1 MMKPYILEREQQ
13 IDRPLSEVFA
23 FFSDAFNLER
33 LTPRFLSFRI
43 LTKRPVR
50 MEPGALLDY
59 KLSLF
64 GVGFYWQTRIEE
76 WKPEKYFI
84 DVQLKGPYALWRH
97 THIFEKLDDRRT
109 LMRDRVEYA
118 IPYGLFGR
126 LAHWLFV
133 RRSLKRIF
141 DYRAEMTARLLEP
154 DRSKLNAGDAKRLP
168 ITN

>member
-1 MMKPYILEREQQ
+1 MKTYTLEREQQ
-13 IDRPLSEVFA
+13 IDRPIDEVFA
-23 FFSDAFNLER
+23 FFGDAFNLER
-33 LTPRFLSFRI
+33 ITPRFLKFRI
-43 LTKRPVR
+43 LTERPVH
-50 MEPGALLDY
+50 MGPGTLLDY

-76 WKPEKYFI
+76 WEPEEYFI

-97 THIFEKLDDRRT
+97 THIFEEPDAGRT

-133 RRSLKRIF
+133 RRSLRRIF
-141 DYRAEMTARLLEP
+141 DHRAEMTARMLESGRREP
-154 DRSKLNAGDAKRLP
+154 HIHLRTIRG
-168 ITN
+168 

>member
-1 MMKPYILEREQQ
+1 MKTYILEREQQ
-13 IDRPLSEVFA
+13 IDRPIGEVFA

-50 MEPGALLDY
+50 MEPGRLLDY

-64 GVGFYWQTRIEE
+64 GVGFYWQTLIEE
-76 WKPEKYFI
+76 WEPEEYFI

-97 THIFEKLDDRRT
+97 THTFEKLDDRHT

-118 IPYGLFGR
+118 LPYGPFGR

-133 RRSLKRIF
+133 RRSLKHIF

>member
-1 MMKPYILEREQQ
+1 MRVYVLERQQQ
-13 IDRPLSEVFA
+13 IDLSRREVFA

-33 LTPRFLSFRI
+33 ITPRFLSFRI
-43 LTKRPVR
+43 LTKRPVV
-50 MEPGALLDY
+50 MGPGTLLEY

-64 GVGFYWQTRIEE
+64 WISFYWQTRIEE
-76 WKPEKYFI
+76 WRPEEYFV

-97 THIFEKLDDRRT
+97 THSFEELGVGRT

-118 IPYGLFGR
+118 IRYGPIGR

-141 DYRAEMTARLLEP
+141 DYRAEMTARLL
-154 DRSKLNAGDAKRLP
+154 AKKA
-168 ITN
+168 I

>member
-1 MMKPYILEREQQ
+1 MKIYVLEREQQ
-13 IDRPLSEVFA
+13 IDLSRHEVFA

-33 LTPRFLSFRI
+33 ITPRFLSFRI

-50 MEPGALLDY
+50 MEPGTLLEY

-64 GVGFYWQTRIEE
+64 GISFYWQTRIEE
-76 WKPEKYFI
+76 WRPEEYFV

-97 THIFEKLDDRRT
+97 THSFEELGVERT

-118 IPYGLFGR
+118 IRFGLFGR

-141 DYRAEMTARLLEP
+141 DYRAEMTAGLL
-154 DRSKLNAGDAKRLP
+154 AKKE
-168 ITN
+168 I

>member
-1 MMKPYILEREQQ
+1 MKTYVLEREQQ
-13 IDRPLSEVFA
+13 IDRPRTEVFA
-23 FFSDAFNLER
+23 FFGDAFNLER
-33 LTPRFLSFRI
+33 ITPQFLSFRI

-50 MEPGALLDY
+50 MHAGTLLEY

-76 WKPEKYFI
+76 WQPEQYFT

-97 THIFEKLDDRRT
+97 THSFEEVGERRT

-118 IPYGLFGR
+118 IPYGLLGR
-126 LAHWLFV
+126 LAHSLFV
-133 RRSLKRIF
+133 RRSLKKIF
-141 DYRAEMTARLLEP
+141 DYRAQETARLLEP
-154 DRSKLNAGDAKRLP
+154 ERSREA